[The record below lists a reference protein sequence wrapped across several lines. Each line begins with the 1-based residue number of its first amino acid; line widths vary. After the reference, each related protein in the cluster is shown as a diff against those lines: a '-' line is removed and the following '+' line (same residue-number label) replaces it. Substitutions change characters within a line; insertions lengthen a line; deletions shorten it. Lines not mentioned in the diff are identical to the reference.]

1 MTERKSDFT
10 LPTNMLDDLFST
22 QEERDDAK
30 LSKIRDI
37 PLIEI
42 DDFPEHPFKVRD
54 DEDMITDEQ
63 IQEIYASDLREYRDN
78 RIFSIHTQSIDSL
91 ENDESRNGLYKKFVT
106 STTCSMD
113 MSECSRFEWIEEIE
127 NSVLY
132 LAISELAVQQKEL
145 LTLLFIDG
153 YSQVEIAEF
162 FHTSKD
168 AINKRF
174 LRINKR
180 ITASVAK
187 QGGLYK

>member
-1 MTERKSDFT
+1 MSWNDGYERKKFERKQVGQAKRFK
-10 LPTNMLDDLFST
+10 DLG
-22 QEERDDAK
+22 
-30 LSKIRDI
+30 
-37 PLIEI
+37 
-42 DDFPEHPFKVRD
+42 
-54 DEDMITDEQ
+54 MTDEQ
-63 IQEIYASDLREYRDN
+63 IQEIYALDLREYRNN
-78 RIFSIHTQSIDSL
+78 RIFSIYTQSIDSL

-127 NSVLY
+127 NSMLY
-132 LAISELAVQQKEL
+132 LAISKLAVQQKEL
-145 LTLLFIDG
+145 LTLLYIDG
-153 YSQVEIAEF
+153 YSQAEIAKF

>member
-1 MTERKSDFT
+1 MSWNDRYERKKFERKQVGQAKWFR
-10 LPTNMLDDLFST
+10 DLG
-22 QEERDDAK
+22 
-30 LSKIRDI
+30 
-37 PLIEI
+37 
-42 DDFPEHPFKVRD
+42 
-54 DEDMITDEQ
+54 MTDEQ

-127 NSVLY
+127 NSMLY
-132 LAISELAVQQKEL
+132 LAISKLAVQQKEL
-145 LTLLFIDG
+145 LTLLYIDG
-153 YSQVEIAEF
+153 YSRVEIAEF